1 VTLPPECPGGT
12 PENSPAFQRRGTDH
26 NGISPEG
33 MAEYTPALEAPTT
46 LSAVPLGL
54 VPIQMKP
61 GVETPGYSHKSLRDS
76 RKEFNS
82 VRVIS
87 LKLALMGQR
96 PGLRNCAPL
105 GLCKPIV
112 LGRTLFGR
120 APRSIGPSP
129 DDGAA
134 LSQSDRD
141 RLNGFL

>member
-1 VTLPPECPGGT
+1 MRRRPPEEGLQSPNGPNGAQFLGPGQRPISANVRVTLPPECPGGT

-33 MAEYTPALEAPTT
+33 TAEYTPALEAPTT

-61 GVETPGYSHKSLRDS
+61 GVETPDYSHKSLRDS

-87 LKLALMGQR
+87 LKLALMGA
-96 PGLRNCAPL
+96 APWVQN
-105 GLCKPIV
+105 KERIQP
-112 LGRTLFGR
+112 
-120 APRSIGPSP
+120 
-129 DDGAA
+129 
-134 LSQSDRD
+134 
-141 RLNGFL
+141 

>member
-1 VTLPPECPGGT
+1 RPTGCDVGRPRRACRALTGRNSLDSSPGRCPISANLRVTLPPECPGGT

-61 GVETPGYSHKSLRDS
+61 GVETPDYSHKSLRDS

-82 VRVIS
+82 VRVIF

-96 PGLRNCAPL
+96 PGW
-105 GLCKPIV
+105 
-112 LGRTLFGR
+112 
-120 APRSIGPSP
+120 SIKREPSP
-129 DDGAA
+129 
-134 LSQSDRD
+134 
-141 RLNGFL
+141 

>member
-1 VTLPPECPGGT
+1 EEGLQSPNGPNGAQFLSRGQRPISANLRVTLPPECPGGT

-33 MAEYTPALEAPTT
+33 MAEYTPALEAPTS

-87 LKLALMGQR
+87 LKLALMGRR
-96 PGLRNCAPL
+96 PGLRCYAPL
-105 GLCKPIV
+105 GLRCHARW
-112 LGRTLFGR
+112 G
-120 APRSIGPSP
+120 
-129 DDGAA
+129 
-134 LSQSDRD
+134 
-141 RLNGFL
+141 